1 MNEPG
6 RKQRLLAELRSQ
18 GIRDERVLAAI
29 EAVPRERFVEPTFAA
44 QAWDNIALP
53 IQRGQTISQ
62 PYVVAFMTEA
72 LEVRET
78 MRVME
83 VGTGSGYQA
92 AVLSRL
98 CRRVYTMERHRPLL
112 RGAEARFADLG
123 YRNITTRFADGSRG
137 WPEAAPFHR
146 ILVTAAAAEL
156 QEDLCAQLHD
166 GGVLVIPVGPRG
178 AQQVVRLR
186 REGDS
191 IRRED
196 LLPVRFVPLLDGLAP
211 D

>member
-1 MNEPG
+1 MSDPD
-6 RKQRLLAELRSQ
+6 RKQRLLQELERQ
-18 GIRDERVLAAI
+18 GIRDARVLAAMA
-29 EAVPRERFVEPTFAA
+29 EVPRETFVEPTFQA

-53 IQRGQTISQ
+53 INRGQTISQ

-72 LEVRET
+72 LELGET

-112 RGAEARFADLG
+112 RKAEGRFAVLG
-123 YRNITTRFADGSRG
+123 YRNITTRFADGTKG
-137 WPEAAPFHR
+137 WSEAAPFDR
-146 ILVTAAAAEL
+146 ILVTAAAESAH
-156 QEDLCAQLHD
+156 EDLCAQLHD
-166 GGVLVIPVGPRG
+166 GGVMVIPVGPRG

-186 REGDS
+186 RRGEE
-191 IRRED
+191 ILREN
-196 LLPVRFVPLLDGLAP
+196 LLPVRFVPMLPGLAP